1 MNIFKE
7 RLQQLRTES
16 NLTQLQLAKILNT
29 TQRRISYF
37 ETGKVEPDLDT
48 LIAIAKYF
56 ETSIDYLV
64 GLIEY

>member
-7 RLQQLRTES
+7 RLQQLRIDS

-56 ETSIDYLV
+56 GTSIDYLV